1 VATLIADVSSVPLWR
16 RVTLAAL
23 GVATGALAMVLIPGA
38 LALTLSWSSG
48 GAEIIHRVHGVG
60 FGAIMTLCI
69 GLPFVAQVH
78 RPERKA
84 SLMQAGIVATLAVI
98 VALAMGGEAGQAAPF
113 IVFLAAG
120 TAGVAIHPA
129 RHEILSA
136 PFRRADRVLL
146 TIAGL
151 GAGPL
156 LAYTWLEAAAQRA
169 AAVSDP
175 HAMPPHYAGMASLA
189 LGVLSLA
196 VVAALRASAYRGTA
210 ALAGLATI
218 ALGAVSLLNPGFVS
232 ALHPV
237 AAVAAVLGG
246 GAFIA
251 AAYRG
256 QPPTG

>member
-1 VATLIADVSSVPLWR
+1 VTTLIADVSTVPLWR
-16 RVTLAAL
+16 RITLAAL
-23 GVATGALAMVLIPGA
+23 GIATGTLATLLIPGA
-38 LALTLSWSSG
+38 LALTTSWTSG

-69 GLPFVAQVH
+69 GLPFAAQVH

-84 SLMQAGIVATLAVI
+84 SLVQAGIVATLAVI
-98 VALAMGGEAGQAAPF
+98 AALALGGEAGQAPQF
-113 IVFLAAG
+113 IVFLAA
-120 TAGVAIHPA
+120 AAVVVAVHPA
-129 RHEILSA
+129 QREILTMSGS
-136 PFRRADRVLL
+136 RIDRVLL
-146 TIAGL
+146 TMAGL

-156 LAYTWLEAAAQRA
+156 LAYTWFESAAQRA
-169 AAVSDP
+169 AAVTDP
-175 HAMPPHYAGMASLA
+175 HALPPHYAGMASLA
-189 LGVLSLA
+189 LGILGLA

-210 ALAGLATI
+210 ALAGLATV

-251 AAYRG
+251 AAYRD
-256 QPPTG
+256 QPAAG